1 MGYFPF
7 FADINNKR
15 IAVIGGG
22 SVACRKVRIL
32 TEYGA
37 MLTVTAPD
45 ICDEIYRLVEKCGN
59 IIINVQPFSED
70 VLQGVCAVIA
80 ATSDRKVNQ
89 HIYELCVKN
98 NIPVNTVDDPDKC
111 TFIFPALVHKGNISV
126 GISSS
131 GTAPAFSAYLRR
143 RIEEL
148 MDEKMLFCA
157 EMTAELRPIVRER
170 FSSEK
175 RRRDVMYAVIEYIDS
190 SEMLPDRSEIYKLLE
205 DMEYEDK
212 NRDS

>member
-7 FADINNKR
+7 FADINNMR

-22 SVACRKVRIL
+22 RVACRKVRIL
-32 TEYGA
+32 AEYGA
-37 MLTVTAPD
+37 AMTVTAPEV
-45 ICDEIYRLVEKCGN
+45 CDEIYRLSEEYGN
-59 IIINVQPFSED
+59 ITINVKPFSDGDIE
-70 VLQGVCAVIA
+70 GASAVIS
-80 ATSDRKVNQ
+80 ATSDNEVNR
-89 HIYELCVKN
+89 HIYELCVKK
-98 NIPVNTVDDPDKC
+98 NIPVNTVDDPEKC
-111 TFIFPALVHKGNISV
+111 TFIFPALVHEGNISV
-126 GISSS
+126 GICSS

-148 MDEKMLFCA
+148 IDDKMLFCA

-175 RRRDVMYAVIEYIDS
+175 RRRDVMYAVINYIDS
-190 SEMLPDRSEIYKLLE
+190 SETIPDRSEIYMLLE

-212 NRDS
+212 NRDP